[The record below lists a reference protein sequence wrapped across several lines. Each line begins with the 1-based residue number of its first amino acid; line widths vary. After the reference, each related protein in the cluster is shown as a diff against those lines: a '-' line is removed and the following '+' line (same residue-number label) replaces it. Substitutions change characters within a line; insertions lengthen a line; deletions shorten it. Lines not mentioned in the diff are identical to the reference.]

1 MRLSSFGET
10 VAAMRIADLASRLA
24 RHRPLWRVAAFLLLF
39 AALQALY
46 LGPAGRA
53 PEVVLIEALT
63 VPSAAALLGWIAPEL
78 GAQARGPELVAP
90 GGGLNVYRGCEGSE
104 LLLLWTAAM
113 LVAPIRSVWRAPLLV
128 AGLPLLFLLNQARI
142 VGLFFLHRRQPEWFA
157 PAHDVLLP
165 LLLVLA
171 TGALFAFVCR
181 RFAN

>member
-1 MRLSSFGET
+1 
-10 VAAMRIADLASRLA
+10 MRIVDLATRFASR
-24 RHRPLWRVAAFLLLF
+24 HPLWRVAAFLLLF

-63 VPSAAALLGWIAPEL
+63 VPTAAALLGWIAPEL
-78 GAQARGPELVAP
+78 GATARGPELVAP

-104 LLLLWTAAM
+104 LLLLWMAAM
-113 LVAPIRSVWRAPLLV
+113 LVAPIRGAWRAPLLV

-142 VGLFFLHRRQPEWFA
+142 VGLFFLHRRQPDWFA

-181 RFAN
+181 RFAT